1 MLLNE
6 KGLDFILVILM
17 CSLKLFA
24 IVTVP
29 LVVPFAMLVR
39 SMMPLAMLMR
49 YMVPLAIL
57 LRPMVPLAVLIRSM
71 VPLAMS
77 MKFLFP
83 CHVRASVVA
92 TVIPTTALVAL
103 HHFLVLLALG
113 ILLVP
118 I

>member
-1 MLLNE
+1 
-6 KGLDFILVILM
+6 
-17 CSLKLFA
+17 
-24 IVTVP
+24 
-29 LVVPFAMLVR
+29 
-39 SMMPLAMLMR
+39 
-49 YMVPLAIL
+49 
-57 LRPMVPLAVLIRSM
+57 M

-92 TVIPTTALVAL
+92 TVITTTALVAL
-103 HHFLVLLALG
+103 HHFLVLLASG